1 MGVTAAILVRYTNVE
16 FQTTPSLVH
25 YAAPLAKAAAA
36 GLFAACSA
44 AQSAYICHIQHA
56 LGCRNRTIVEPA
68 IKPTTTAKRC
78 KPLGEVRNV

>member
-1 MGVTAAILVRYTNVE
+1 LVRYTNVE

-44 AQSAYICHIQHA
+44 AQSAYSAIYSMLRVLEAACR
-56 LGCRNRTIVEPA
+56 LGGATLSP
-68 IKPTTTAKRC
+68 RC
-78 KPLGEVRNV
+78 ARSKLLS